1 MSLFRSLAHR
11 RFALL
16 WAGQTISRI
25 GDFLYEIALAWW
37 VLQKTGSA
45 VAMAGVLIFSFTP
58 MLLFLLIGGVAVD
71 RYPRLK
77 LMLASDLLRGVVVV
91 LVAALAFGQRLE
103 IWHVY
108 IASLI
113 FGLVDAFFQPAYT
126 ALVPEIT
133 SSEDLPS
140 ANALTNMSAQMGRIV
155 GPALGATM
163 IALVGTSGAF
173 FFDGL
178 SFFASAAC
186 LAPLLASSSP
196 PARPADSQAN
206 SILRDMREGIETVL
220 RSPVLWISISV
231 FALSNITLAGPYSV
245 ALPFLVKDHLR
256 ADVGTLGLLY
266 AIFPIG
272 YVIGGAW
279 LGRLVKIRH
288 RGLIAYASLLI
299 AGLMLLTFGLSVPL
313 VALVLAALINGAA
326 LEIES
331 LIWTNILQETVPSE
345 RLGRVSS
352 IDSLGSFVLLPV
364 GFAITGWATDQ
375 LGAASV
381 FVIGGGLTA
390 IFALLALCHPAIRT
404 FD

>member
-1 MSLFRSLAHR
+1 MALFRSLANH

-16 WAGQTISRI
+16 WSGQTISRI

-71 RYPRLK
+71 RYPRVK
-77 LMLASDLLRGVVVV
+77 LMLASDLLRGAVVT
-91 LVAALAFGQRLE
+91 LVAVLAFGQQLE
-103 IWHVY
+103 IWQVY

-140 ANALTNMSAQMGRIV
+140 ANSLTSMSMQMGRIV
-155 GPALGATM
+155 GPALGATI

-173 FFDGL
+173 VVDGI
-178 SFFASAAC
+178 SFFVSAAC
-186 LAPLLASSSP
+186 LAPLLASSAP
-196 PARPADSQAN
+196 PSRPADSQA
-206 SILRDMREGIETVL
+206 SSVLRDMREGIETVL
-220 RSPVLWISISV
+220 RSPVLWISIIV

-272 YVIGGAW
+272 YIIGGAW
-279 LGRLVKIRH
+279 LGRLARIRR
-288 RGLIAYASLLI
+288 RGLTAYAGLMI
-299 AGLMLLTFGLSVPL
+299 GGLMLLTFGLPVPL

-331 LIWTNILQETVPSE
+331 LIWTNILQETVPGE

-375 LGAASV
+375 LGAAPV
-381 FVIGGGLTA
+381 FLIGGGLTA
-390 IFALLALCHPAIRT
+390 ILAIVAMAHPAIRAL
-404 FD
+404 D